1 MLITTLGTSHG
12 NHTYCRFHSSTLF
25 EIGDRSYLLD
35 AGDPASALMIRAEKD
50 FDRLKAIFITHMH
63 EDHVSGLPGMIKAL
77 LKYPKDGKHTDVFL
91 SEASAE
97 AGLDAWLKAQHLA
110 WPSDAITVKTTREG
124 DIFDDGVLQAA
135 AEPTQHMKHP
145 DFPISFAYVLRAEGK
160 RIVYTGD
167 LCADFS
173 DFPRAAQDEPCD
185 VCICEAT
192 HYDPREAL
200 PTLMESPIRRLILTH
215 IHDPWHG
222 EGEQELGD
230 ILSGLPYPVEIAHD
244 GDEFQV

>member
-35 AGDPASALMIRAEKD
+35 AGDPAAALMIRAGKD

-77 LKYPKDGKHTDVFL
+77 LTYPQDGKHTDVFL

-97 AGLDAWLKAQHLA
+97 AGLDAWLTAQHLP
-110 WPSDAITVKTTREG
+110 WPSDAVTVHTTGPG
-124 DIFDDGVLQAA
+124 DVFDDGVLHVA
-135 AEPTQHMKHP
+135 AEPTQHMEHP
-145 DFPISFAYVLRAEGK
+145 DFPISFAYILRAEGK
-160 RIVYTGD
+160 RVVYTGD
-167 LCADFS
+167 LSADFS

-185 VCICEAT
+185 VCICEVT
-192 HYDPREAL
+192 HYDPRAAL
-200 PTLMESPIRRLILTH
+200 PTLAGSPIGRLILTH
-215 IHDPWHG
+215 VHDPWHG
-222 EGEQELGD
+222 EGEDELRE
-230 ILSGLPYPVEIAHD
+230 IISGLP
-244 GDEFQV
+244 